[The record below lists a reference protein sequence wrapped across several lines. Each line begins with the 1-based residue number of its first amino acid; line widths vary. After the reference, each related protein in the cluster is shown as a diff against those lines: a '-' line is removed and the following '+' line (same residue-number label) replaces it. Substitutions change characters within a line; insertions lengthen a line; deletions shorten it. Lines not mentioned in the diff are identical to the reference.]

1 MKQKL
6 STLAVILSSALPAW
20 ALAQTQPYA
29 ELALPAA
36 VNPVPDK
43 MPSSLG
49 STPPPAAPAR
59 DWVVTPSV
67 SVREAYTDNVRLT
80 PVGAPDSLTSIGA
93 GLTVKEDTRRLKLT
107 LDGEVN
113 YDAYRRAT
121 DLDGIRY
128 TVYGNALGE
137 LVENTLLVDMRAS
150 INVQPISANGVIS
163 AIDRRLPGNQVE
175 VINASV
181 SPYLTHD
188 FGSWASGELRYRLSL
203 LDYSGSVGAG
213 ATPLAASV
221 AAAPAVAAPHAAA
234 PIVPVTTTSN
244 QILANLR
251 AGPQFT
257 EFRWVVEGWAN
268 QADYSGGR
276 TVTQG
281 TFSLTG
287 EYALMRQVAL
297 IGIVGFDSFNDSA
310 LADSD
315 RVDGSLRVGTRL
327 TPGPRTDLLLE
338 GGTRYGGPYWSG
350 QFRYRISSS
359 LLLSAIHREMVT
371 TQQDL
376 ANSSLNDLVRDEQG
390 RLADPL
396 TGDIVDPNF
405 FPFANSA
412 QNFSL
417 QTSRIEL
424 GGSAD
429 RTSGSLSLEYDQRVL
444 GTSSLGAGG
453 GDRQNS
459 LLVGGSLSRQLTR
472 HADLSLSFWLGKT
485 EDSLASGSYSIRRV
499 SATYDY
505 DFTASL
511 RASLGFR
518 RYTLNNEIGPRYS
531 ENAATITVRQQF

>member
-1 MKQKL
+1 MKYPL
-6 STLAVILSSALPAW
+6 STLAVILSSPLPAC

-29 ELALPAA
+29 ELSLPAA
-36 VNPVPDK
+36 ANTVPDK
-43 MPSSLG
+43 APSSLAG
-49 STPPPAAPAR
+49 TVPAAIPAR
-59 DWVVTPSV
+59 DWVITPSL
-67 SVREAYTDNVRLT
+67 SLREAYTDNVRLT
-80 PVGAPDSLTSIGA
+80 AVGQPDTLTTIGA
-93 GLTVKEDTRRLKLT
+93 GLTVEEDTRRLKLT
-107 LDGEVN
+107 LDGQVT

-128 TVYGNALGE
+128 AIYGNALGE
-137 LVENTLLVDMRAS
+137 VIENTLMIDTRAS

-175 VINASV
+175 VINASI
-181 SPYLTHD
+181 SPYLIHD

-203 LDYSGSVGAG
+203 LDYSGVDGTSQTALADSLGAAPAG
-213 ATPLAASV
+213 ATPLT
-221 AAAPAVAAPHAAA
+221 AVPFALAN
-234 PIVPVTTTSN
+234 TTSN

-251 AGPQFT
+251 AGPEFT
-257 EFRWVVEGWAN
+257 MFRWVAEGWAN
-268 QADYSGGR
+268 QAYYSAGG
-276 TVTQG
+276 TVTQSS
-281 TFSLTG
+281 FSLTG

-297 IGIVGFDSFNDSA
+297 IAIGGFDSFSDSA
-310 LADSD
+310 LAASD
-315 RVDGSLRVGTRL
+315 QLDGSVRVGTRL

-350 QFRYRISSS
+350 QFRYRVSSK

-376 ANSSLNDLVRDEQG
+376 ANSSLNDLVRDDQG

-396 TGDIVDPNF
+396 TGNIVDPNF
-405 FPFANSA
+405 FPFSSSA
-412 QNFSL
+412 QSFSL

-429 RTSGSLSLEYDQRVL
+429 RTSGDLSLEYDQRVL
-444 GTSSLGAGG
+444 GASSLGGGG
-453 GDRQNS
+453 GDHQNS

-472 HADLSLSFWLGKT
+472 RSDLSLSFWLGKT
-485 EDSLASGSYSIRRV
+485 EDNLSTGSYSIRRV

-505 DFTASL
+505 DLTASL
-511 RASLGFR
+511 RGSLGFR

-531 ENAATITVRQQF
+531 ENAATITLRREF